1 MLSAVVVVIVIFTVL
16 FGWFP
21 VDMWFFQLLFQF
33 IQSQIRLVHPFFRI
47 DKSFSVHGL
56 DVRIM
61 EKKFAV
67 SAEGETFLL
76 DVATILYIEAVDRK
90 TFVYTEKGVIRSSS
104 GVSLLQDMLMQFSS
118 MPLSTLISIFIHLF
132 LSAPTV
138 RIRSPPCCPSAT
150 NLHDSLYDSKRD
162 INRKIRVTMENG
174 EVLMVS
180 RQYSEALK
188 KRLGI

>member
-1 MLSAVVVVIVIFTVL
+1 MKIEIKVDSGIKENCISISCSRLTPELERIIAML
-16 FGWFP
+16 
-21 VDMWFFQLLFQF
+21 
-33 IQSQIRLVHPFFRI
+33 
-47 DKSFSVHGL
+47 
-56 DVRIM
+56 RIM

-90 TFVYTEKGVIRSSS
+90 TFVYTEKGVYESDLRLYELEEQLEEYGFFRAGRSCLIQLRAIK
-104 GVSLLQDMLMQFSS
+104 SL
-118 MPLSTLISIFIHLF
+118 
-132 LSAPTV
+132 
-138 RIRSPPCCPSAT
+138 
-150 NLHDSLYDSKRD
+150 KRD